1 MLILRIFTF
10 NIGANDSTHLTDEAG
25 KVLISTVP
33 CIEPIT
39 YWLFL

>member
-1 MLILRIFTF
+1 MLILRIFTC
-10 NIGANDSTHLTDEAG
+10 NIGANDSTDLTDKAG
-25 KVLISTVP
+25 KVLISTVL